1 MDEEHR
7 EDPRF
12 LHTLAELWHQTDEV
26 PLTDQTRGQRKA
38 IKERRK
44 AREKA
49 QKHQNRK
56 SDAVA
61 VEAHSQYAPL
71 SNFLHTEPVA
81 EKLCHLGHVG
91 APSAGIGR
99 RSNYLSGP
107 VSTLDAGRVR

>member
-38 IKERRK
+38 IKERRT

-71 SNFLHTEPVA
+71 QTFCIRSPLLRSYA
-81 EKLCHLGHVG
+81 ISGMWG
-91 APSAGIGR
+91 PSAGIGR

>member
-1 MDEEHR
+1 MDEGHR

-81 EKLCHLGHVG
+81 EELCHLGHVG
-91 APSAGIGR
+91 AVGGYRYEI
-99 RSNYLSGP
+99 
-107 VSTLDAGRVR
+107 

>member
-1 MDEEHR
+1 MQLIGYATGDPAAER
-7 EDPRF
+7 WTKNTGRIPRF

-81 EKLCHLGHVG
+81 EELCHLGHVG
-91 APSAGIGR
+91 AVGGYR
-99 RSNYLSGP
+99 
-107 VSTLDAGRVR
+107 

>member
-56 SDAVA
+56 SDASRGRGTVRAGEGFDQRLFLQHDVA
-61 VEAHSQYAPL
+61 G
-71 SNFLHTEPVA
+71 F
-81 EKLCHLGHVG
+81 G
-91 APSAGIGR
+91 
-99 RSNYLSGP
+99 
-107 VSTLDAGRVR
+107 

>member
-1 MDEEHR
+1 VDEEHR

-49 QKHQNRK
+49 QSTRTGSPTLSRSRHIRSTPRFQTFCIR
-56 SDAVA
+56 SPLLR
-61 VEAHSQYAPL
+61 SYAI
-71 SNFLHTEPVA
+71 S
-81 EKLCHLGHVG
+81 GMWG
-91 APSAGIGR
+91 PSAGIGR

>member
-1 MDEEHR
+1 VDEEHR

-38 IKERRK
+38 IKERRT

-81 EKLCHLGHVG
+81 EELCHLGHVG
-91 APSAGIGR
+91 AVGGYRYEI
-99 RSNYLSGP
+99 
-107 VSTLDAGRVR
+107 